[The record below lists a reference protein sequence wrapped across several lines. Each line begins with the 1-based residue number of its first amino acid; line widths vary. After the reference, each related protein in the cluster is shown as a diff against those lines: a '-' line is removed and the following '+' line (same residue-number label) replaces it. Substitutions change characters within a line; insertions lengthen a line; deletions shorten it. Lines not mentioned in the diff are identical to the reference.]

1 MREVQV
7 RKLIETKLFF
17 FFSTNTSSD
26 IQSHIQSILGV
37 STIRQYEK
45 YLGLLVLVG
54 RAKKQSFIYIMK
66 RVWKKLRG

>member
-1 MREVQV
+1 MREVRV
-7 RKLIETKLFF
+7 RKLVKTKLIF
-17 FFSTNTSSD
+17 FFSTDTSSD
-26 IQSHIQSILGV
+26 IQSRIQSILGV

-54 RAKKQSFIYIMK
+54 RAKKQSFIYIKK

>member
-7 RKLIETKLFF
+7 RKLIETKLIF

-26 IQSHIQSILGV
+26 IQSRIQSILGV

-45 YLGLLVLVG
+45 YLGLPALVG
-54 RAKKQSFIYIMK
+54 RVKKQSFIYIMK